1 MAEGR
6 CLLKRSEV
14 PAEYKWALEDLF
26 KDENAWKNE
35 YETAEKLIGA
45 YQEKHEG
52 RLSQSAEALFL
63 ALSESSK
70 INLMVERLYVY
81 ANQKLHE
88 DTADSDSQAMAGK
101 AQNIVVKLEN
111 ATAFVEPEI
120 LAMPAC
126 KLEEFMKDER
136 LSDYRQTIDNLVR
149 NREHI
154 LSAREEELLSSVSE
168 FSGAAEDIFS
178 MFNNADIKFPEILD
192 ENGEMK
198 AITHG
203 RYVTFM
209 ESANRRV
216 RKDAFEG
223 LYHTYDK
230 YKNTLAAIYNAA
242 VKKDAFYAKVRNYN
256 SSLEAALGSS
266 NIPVAVYD
274 NLIEVIHESLPVFHR
289 YVALRKKCLKVDEL
303 HMYDVYATLVAE
315 ADMKVSFDEAKK
327 IVLEGLKPMGEEYLA
342 ALKEGFDNKW
352 IDVYENEGKRSGA
365 YSWGAYG
372 THPYVLLNYNDTLNN
387 VFTLAHEMGHALH
400 SYYSDANQTYD
411 NAGYRIF
418 VAEVASTC
426 NEALLIRHLIAKTT
440 DKKEKAYLINYF
452 LEQFKGTM
460 FRQTMFAEF
469 EKITHELVEEG
480 ETLNVK
486 LLNDIYREL
495 NVKYFGPD
503 MVIDDEIALEWARIP
518 HFYTAFY
525 VYQYA
530 TGFAAAIAL
539 SRRILEKGEEGV
551 KDYMKFLTGGCS
563 KYPIE
568 LLRLAGVDMASLEP
582 VREAMK
588 MFEELVSELG
598 ILMI

>member
-1 MAEGR
+1 MAESKG
-6 CLLKRSEV
+6 LLKRSEV
-14 PAEYKWALEDLF
+14 PAEHKWALEDLF
-26 KDENAWKNE
+26 VDEAAWKSE
-35 YETAEKLIGA
+35 YEAAEKLIGT

-52 RLSQSAEALFL
+52 KLGESADALL
-63 ALSESSK
+63 AALTESSK

-81 ANQKLHE
+81 ANQRLHQ
-88 DTADSDSQAMAGK
+88 DTADTDSQAMAGK

-111 ATAFVEPEI
+111 ATSFVEPEI
-120 LAMPAC
+120 LAMPAE
-126 KLEEFMKDER
+126 KLDEFMKDER
-136 LSDYRQTIDNLVR
+136 LVNYRQTIDNLVR
-149 NREHI
+149 SREHI
-154 LSAREEELLSSVSE
+154 LSAEKEEMLSQIGE

-178 MFNNADIKFPEILD
+178 MFNNADIKFPEI
-192 ENGEMK
+192 EGEDGEK
-198 AITHG
+198 LAITHG
-203 RYVTFM
+203 RYVMFM
-209 ESANRRV
+209 ESSDRRV

-230 YKNTLAAIYNAA
+230 YKNTLAAIYNAN

-256 SSLEAALGSS
+256 SSREAALGSS
-266 NIPVAVYD
+266 NIPVEVYD
-274 NLIEVIHESLPVFHR
+274 NLIEAIHESLPIFHR
-289 YVALRKKCLKVDEL
+289 YVALRKRCLKVDEL
-303 HMYDVYATLVAE
+303 HMYDVYAPLVSE
-315 ADMKVSFDEAKK
+315 VDMKIPYDEAKK
-327 IVLEGLKPMGEEYLA
+327 MVLEGLKPMGEEYLA
-342 ALKEGFDNKW
+342 ALKQGFDNKW

-372 THPYVLLNYNDTLNN
+372 THPYVLLNYTDTLNN

-426 NEALLIRHLIAKTT
+426 NEALLINHLLAKTT

-469 EKITHELVEEG
+469 EKMTHELVEDG

-486 LLNDIYREL
+486 LLNDMYKEL
-495 NVKYFGPD
+495 NEKYFGPD
-503 MVIDDEIALEWARIP
+503 MVVDDEIALEWARIP

-563 KYPIE
+563 KYPID
-568 LLRLAGVDMASLEP
+568 LLKLAGVDMASPEP
-582 VREAMK
+582 VKEAMK
-588 MFEELVSELG
+588 MFEELVGQLEEL
-598 ILMI
+598 LS